1 MAFFKFRKK
10 GDDQSPASVQPE
22 SVEVIRRR
30 AKYRLLGSAV
40 LVLAGVI
47 GFPMLFDRQPRPVAV
62 DMPIDIPDKNKV
74 KPLVA
79 PTPTP
84 APAPTATTPPAAPQ
98 VAKVNPVPAAAVAPT
113 PVARVVAPPVAKIT
127 PPAKV
132 EPKIIEPKVVKNQVA
147 AAPVAPKTVAKP
159 EVIKPP
165 QPKPEPKPE
174 PKPAPAPVVKPTPT
188 PKNSDGN
195 KALALLE
202 GRSAV
207 PDSKPA
213 ASENRFVVQVGAFS
227 DTTRAREVRLK
238 MEQAGIKTYT
248 QTVETKDGPRI
259 RVRAGPFSN
268 KVEADRA
275 AEKIKRLS
283 LPASTLTL

>member
-10 GDDQSPASVQPE
+10 GDDQSHASVQPE
-22 SVEVIRRR
+22 SVEVMRRR

-40 LVLAGVI
+40 LVLAGVV
-47 GFPMLFDRQPRPVAV
+47 GFPMLFDKQPRPVAI

-79 PTPTP
+79 PTP
-84 APAPTATTPPAAPQ
+84 APAPVVAPPAAPQ
-98 VAKVNPVPAAAVAPT
+98 VAKLNPVPAPAAVPP
-113 PVARVVAPPVAKIT
+113 PVSRAVAPPVVKIT
-127 PPAKV
+127 PPAKA
-132 EPKIIEPKVVKNQVA
+132 EAKIEPKVVKTPVVIS
-147 AAPVAPKTVAKP
+147 PVAPKIIAKP
-159 EVIKPP
+159 EVAKP
-165 QPKPEPKPE
+165 QPKSE
-174 PKPAPAPVVKPTPT
+174 PKPAPAPVVKPTP
-188 PKNSDGN
+188 KSNDGN

-202 GRSAV
+202 GRPAA

-213 ASENRFVVQVGAFS
+213 AGESRFVVQVGAFS

-259 RVRAGPFSN
+259 RVRAGPFTN